1 MTFRQFAFNN
11 VKRNSRQYLSY
22 FFSCM
27 FSVAVF
33 FIYAVIMFHPEIQHH
48 DFRDIVRSGIT
59 AAEVVIFGF
68 SFLFVLYSTGA
79 FIKSRKKEYGIL
91 MTLGISKGQ
100 LNRLLILENSI
111 IGLVSIFAGMLVG
124 MLFANL
130 FIMGFSNLLGLENS
144 LGFQISW
151 KAFLLTFVGYF
162 LMFELNSLLVVW
174 TLRINSIV
182 SLFQGARGPKQT
194 PKFSWI
200 LAIIGLGLVIAAY
213 YLAWTSDLMSI
224 GYRMMPILGLI
235 IPGTYLLFTQFSVL
249 FIHLLKKNKNLYFK
263 KTNLLT
269 ISELGYKLKDH
280 ARLLFFVTILSA
292 VAFTASGVLYGVFE
306 SAESEASIYVP
317 QDVAFLSKGEENI
330 EKMGDEVSK
339 FTNTLDEQKIDYQ
352 SLTVDR
358 AQAKTFIDNTETWL
372 DIIPYS
378 DYKSILEL
386 NGEKVTEDLADN
398 EMMVMLAH
406 AEMALSHRVED
417 ELTLESENH
426 QETLQT
432 KIVPS
437 IVNSNY
443 HTRNTVVVN
452 DDVYDDFAA
461 VAEPNEKYRYT
472 AFTLDDWVANAELV
486 QETTAKL
493 DHEIV
498 SGIDSKANIYLTL
511 KNSLSYALFFGLFIS
526 VLFFLAA
533 GSILYFKMYQDLDKD
548 VRQYQALYRVGLTIS
563 EMKKIATQQVAYLFF
578 IPFILAVIHA
588 GFAFKALQN
597 MLESSVLM
605 PSVTLISAYLLV
617 YAIYFFFI
625 RGLYIRKI
633 KQVM

>member
-33 FIYAVIMFHPEIQHH
+33 FIYAVIMFHPEIQNH
-48 DFRDIVRSGIT
+48 DFRDVVQSGIT
-59 AAEVVIFGF
+59 AVEVIIFGF

-91 MTLGISKGQ
+91 MTLGISKSQ

-111 IGLVSIFAGMLVG
+111 IGLVSIIAGILIG
-124 MLFANL
+124 TLFSNL

-151 KAFLLTFVGYF
+151 KALLLTFVGYF
-162 LMFELNSLLVVW
+162 IMFELNSLIVVW
-174 TLRINSIV
+174 TLRVNSIV
-182 SLFQGARGPKQT
+182 NLFLGAKAPKRT

-200 LAIIGLGLVIAAY
+200 LAIIGFLLVIAAY
-213 YLAWTSDLMSI
+213 YLAWTSDLLSI
-224 GYRMMPILGLI
+224 GYRMLPILGLI

-249 FIHLLKKNKNLYFK
+249 FIHLLKKNKHLYFK
-263 KTNLLT
+263 KTNILT

-292 VAFTASGVLYGVFE
+292 VAFTASGVLYGVFD
-306 SAESEASIYVP
+306 SAETEASVYVP
-317 QDVAFLSKGEENI
+317 QDVSFLSKGEENI
-330 EKMGDEVSK
+330 DKMDEEVSK
-339 FTNTLDEQKIDYQ
+339 FTKTLDEEKIDYQ
-352 SLTVDR
+352 ALTVDR
-358 AQAKTFIDNTETWL
+358 TQALTMIDGVETWV
-372 DIIPYS
+372 DILSYS
-378 DYKSILEL
+378 DYKSLLEL
-386 NGEKVTEDLADN
+386 NDEELTENLGEN
-398 EMMVMLAH
+398 EMMVMLATF
-406 AEMALSHRVED
+406 EMTFSNRISD
-417 ELTLESENH
+417 ELTIESENN
-426 QETLQT
+426 QQTLQT
-432 KIVPS
+432 KIVPT

-443 HTRNTVVVN
+443 HTRHTVVVN
-452 DDVYDDFAA
+452 DEMYKEFAS
-461 VAEPNEKYRYT
+461 VAEPNEKYRYIALT
-472 AFTLDDWVANAELV
+472 FDDWVANAELID
-486 QETTAKL
+486 ETVDKI
-493 DHEIV
+493 DNEIV
-498 SGIDSKANIYLTL
+498 SGIDTKANTYLAMR
-511 KNSLSYALFFGLFIS
+511 NSLSYALFFGLFIS

-533 GSILYFKMYQDLDKD
+533 GSILYFKIYQDLDKD
-548 VRQYQALYRVGLTIS
+548 VRQYHALYRIGLTIG

-597 MLESSVLM
+597 MLESSVLI
-605 PSVTLISAYLLV
+605 PSVTLISGYLLV

>member
-33 FIYAVIMFHPEIQHH
+33 FIYAVIMFHPEIQNH
-48 DFRDIVRSGIT
+48 DFRDVVQSGIT
-59 AAEVVIFGF
+59 AVEVIIFGF

-91 MTLGISKGQ
+91 MTLGISKSQ

-111 IGLVSIFAGMLVG
+111 IGLVSIIAGILIG
-124 MLFANL
+124 TLFSNL

-151 KAFLLTFVGYF
+151 KALLLTFVGYF
-162 LMFELNSLLVVW
+162 IMFELNSLIVVW
-174 TLRINSIV
+174 TLRVNSIV
-182 SLFQGARGPKQT
+182 NLFHGARAPKRT

-200 LAIIGLGLVIAAY
+200 LAIIGFLLVIAAY
-213 YLAWTSDLMSI
+213 YLAWTSDLLSI
-224 GYRMMPILGLI
+224 GYRMLPILGLI

-249 FIHLLKKNKNLYFK
+249 FIHLLKKNKHLYFK
-263 KTNLLT
+263 KTNILT

-292 VAFTASGVLYGVFE
+292 VAFTASGVLYGVFD
-306 SAESEASIYVP
+306 SAETEASVYVP
-317 QDVAFLSKGEENI
+317 QDASFLSKGEENI
-330 EKMGDEVSK
+330 DKMDEEVSK
-339 FTNTLDEQKIDYQ
+339 FTKTLDEEKIDYQ
-352 SLTVDR
+352 ALTVDR
-358 AQAKTFIDNTETWL
+358 TQALTMIDGVETWV
-372 DIIPYS
+372 DILSYS
-378 DYKSILEL
+378 DYKSLLEL
-386 NGEKVTEDLADN
+386 NDEELTENLGEN
-398 EMMVMLAH
+398 EMMVMLATF
-406 AEMALSHRVED
+406 EMTFSNRISD
-417 ELTLESENH
+417 ELTIESENN
-426 QETLQT
+426 QQTLQT
-432 KIVPS
+432 KIVPT

-443 HTRNTVVVN
+443 HTRHTVVVN
-452 DDVYDDFAA
+452 DEMYKEFAS
-461 VAEPNEKYRYT
+461 VAEPNEKYRYIALT
-472 AFTLDDWVANAELV
+472 FDDWVANAELID
-486 QETTAKL
+486 ETADKI
-493 DHEIV
+493 DNEIV
-498 SGIDSKANIYLTL
+498 SGIDTKANTYLAMR
-511 KNSLSYALFFGLFIS
+511 NSLSYALFFGLFIS

-533 GSILYFKMYQDLDKD
+533 GSILYFKIYQDLDKD
-548 VRQYQALYRVGLTIS
+548 VRQYHALYRIGLTIG

-597 MLESSVLM
+597 MLESSVLI
-605 PSVTLISAYLLV
+605 PSVTLISGYLLV